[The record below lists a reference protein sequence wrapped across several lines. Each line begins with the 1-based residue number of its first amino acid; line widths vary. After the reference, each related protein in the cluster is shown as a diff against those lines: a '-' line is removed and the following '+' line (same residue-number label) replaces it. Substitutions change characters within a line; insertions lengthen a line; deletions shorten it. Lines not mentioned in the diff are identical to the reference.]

1 MSKLTKSQADYSRGH
16 KDSDCGET
24 FHGDHRYC
32 RHFIETP
39 SGAADLGACE
49 RVSGS
54 INRVYWCRLFAKA
67 HSK

>member
-1 MSKLTKSQADYSRGH
+1 MPKADKQSVDYTRGH
-16 KDSDCGET
+16 ADSHCGET
-24 FHGDHRYC
+24 FDGDHGYC

-54 INRVYWCRLFAKA
+54 IKRVYWCRLFARANAK
-67 HSK
+67 